1 MGSRR
6 RRPLV
11 LALLALFVLAGCGSD
26 DGEDSDD
33 GGAST
38 SSDGGPSTTSASAPT
53 DTEDDPFDQEAFCAA
68 AEDFAVAQEGAS
80 EASTPEAVEE
90 RLTAITNATEDLVE
104 TAPEDLTE
112 DAQAFDDAMQRFAE
126 YGAER
131 DYEISLATG
140 RPEYQSG
147 EGAEV
152 VAGITDT
159 VAAVDQVVQD
169 ECGHFINEVP

>member
-1 MGSRR
+1 MRSSWL
-6 RRPLV
+6 RPLV
-11 LALLALFVLAGCGSD
+11 LALVALLVLAGCGSD
-26 DGEDSDD
+26 DSDD
-33 GGAST
+33 GGSST
-38 SSDGGPSTTSASAPT
+38 SSASAPA
-53 DTEDDPFDQEAFCAA
+53 DTEGDPFDQEAFCAA
-68 AEDFAVAQEGAS
+68 AEDFAIAQEGAA
-80 EASTPEAVEE
+80 EESTPEGVEE
-90 RLTAITNATEDLVE
+90 RLTAITSATEDLVQ
-104 TAPEDLTE
+104 TAPEDVTE

-131 DYEISLATG
+131 DYEISLGTG

-147 EGAEV
+147 EGAEA